1 MTLLQGKVVLITGA
15 TSGLGRVVVR
25 KMAET
30 EARLALTVRHLD
42 TLEAMAAEL
51 KLADD
56 RTLLHAADLAVPE
69 EVQALVDAVVARWGG
84 VDILLNVAGGWS
96 GGKRLADTS
105 DQEWQAA
112 LSRNLGTAFL
122 IDRAVLPSML
132 KRGWG
137 RIVNVGSKAAEQ
149 PGSRQAGYNVAKAG
163 VVALTQSIAADY
175 RRTGITA
182 NVLLPSIIDTTEN
195 REQMPDSDFARWVK
209 PDELAATMLFLC
221 SDEAASINGA
231 SIRVYG
237 GV

>member
-1 MTLLQGKVVLITGA
+1 MTQLQGKVVLITGA
-15 TSGLGRVVVR
+15 TGGLGRAVVR
-25 KMAET
+25 KAAET
-30 EARLALTVRHLD
+30 DARLALTVRRLD
-42 TLEAMAAEL
+42 ALQELAGQL
-51 KLADD
+51 KLADE
-56 RTLLHAADLAVPE
+56 RTLLHAADLAIPE
-69 EVQALVDAVVARWGG
+69 EAQALVDAVVARWGG

-105 DQEWQAA
+105 DQEWQSA
-112 LSRNLGTAFL
+112 LNRNLTTTFL
-122 IDRAVLPSML
+122 INRAVLPSML

-149 PGSRQAGYNVAKAG
+149 PRPRQAAYNVAKAG
-163 VVALTQSIAADY
+163 VVALTQSIAAEY
-175 RRTGITA
+175 RRQGITA
-182 NVLLPSIIDTTEN
+182 NVLLPSIIDTAEN
-195 REQMPDSDFARWVK
+195 REQMPDGDFSRWVK